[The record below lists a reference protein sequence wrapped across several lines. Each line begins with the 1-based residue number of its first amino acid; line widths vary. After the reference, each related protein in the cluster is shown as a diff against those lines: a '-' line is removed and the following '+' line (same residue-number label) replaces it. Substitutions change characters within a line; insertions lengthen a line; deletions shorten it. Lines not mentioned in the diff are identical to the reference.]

1 MTQAWR
7 PAARKVAQS
16 MRRAAAREHER
27 RGTGRYRGTI
37 LDTSP
42 LRIDLHGTDLQLEA
56 DDVTLGK
63 SVVAAGFDVG
73 DVLALIEID
82 KDEYMAVD
90 VEDTDA

>member
-1 MTQAWR
+1 VSRA
-7 PAARKVAQS
+7 AARKIADA
-16 MRRAAAREHER
+16 MRHAAVREHER
-27 RGTGRYRGTI
+27 RGTGRYRGTV

-42 LRIDLHGTDLQLEA
+42 LRVDLHGTDLELDA
-56 DDVTLGK
+56 GDVTLGK